1 MQPVLVKREPTSLMP
16 HLLHASQH
24 FTFVVCR
31 LLDSQTG
38 FAALQGSL
46 RGFQVWAL
54 RRRDA
59 AFEKF
64 DSSGIRISHSF
75 PWPSIHVGL
84 LTQHL
89 LNDATLGLQLAH
101 FHSTSKK
108 HHLLR

>member
-1 MQPVLVKREPTSLMP
+1 M
-16 HLLHASQH
+16 
-24 FTFVVCR
+24 VCR

-89 LNDATLGLQLAH
+89 LNDATLAKLGLQLAH
-101 FHSTSKK
+101 APKTEM
-108 HHLLR
+108 LLASHAPSVAMLGRRL